1 MNATTREAPPEGHL
15 LNETEWLTLRALA
28 DVIVPPSETYGV
40 PGAGDEAIAKT
51 MVKDADGGR
60 KLEGLIRLLAKV
72 GDMAELAHGAAF
84 YELSE
89 DQRQSVGMAFQAA
102 HPGPATTIGML
113 VTQCYYR
120 DDRVVLSL
128 GMDTRPPMPLG
139 YEVKQGDWSLLDQV
153 RTRDTLYRP
162 AGD

>member
-1 MNATTREAPPEGHL
+1 MNATTREEPPEGHL

-60 KLEGLIRLLAKV
+60 KLEGLIRLLATV
-72 GDMAELAHGAAF
+72 GDMAEQAHGAAF

-89 DQRQSVGMAFQAA
+89 DQRQSVGMALSGGPSG
-102 HPGPATTIGML
+102 PGDHH
-113 VTQCYYR
+113 R
-120 DDRVVLSL
+120 H
-128 GMDTRPPMPLG
+128 
-139 YEVKQGDWSLLDQV
+139 
-153 RTRDTLYRP
+153 
-162 AGD
+162 AGDPVLLPGRPGRAVARHGHAAADAARL